1 MVDRCTA
8 YAQMVVDGKSP
19 RRVGELE
26 ILACKRHL
34 EDLERQNT
42 PEFPYYYD
50 ESKAQEV
57 IDFAEKLTIA
67 EGGEPRPVK
76 LHGFQ
81 DFIFGS
87 LYGWRN
93 AKGFRRFRLSYI
105 EMARQNGKSFCNG
118 INASYIGNF
127 SGYNYGQLY
136 LVATKQDQAKI
147 VFDEV
152 VKFINSDEDLG
163 ELFAVK
169 DYKSEIECKLTNS
182 KIRALSRDTKKIDG
196 FRPLFGSVD
205 EYHAHETN
213 QMYKLLEGGT
223 GNLDETLISI
233 ITTAG
238 FNLNSPCYEMRQVA
252 EQILRRSFYKET
264 QFVAIF
270 TMDKNDDIWD
280 PLNWQKANPLTCCTQ
295 DGIDRMKD
303 IAETAKLA
311 GGNEL
316 RDFMTKRLNIWV
328 QSADNQYID
337 VEKFLACGSDRKL
350 DYFAGRECYAGLDLS
365 SGGDLTTLALEIPYI
380 EDGRQKY
387 YLWSHSFMPR
397 ARLQEHIKSDLAPY
411 DIWQSEKLI
420 TVTGGMG
427 DYKNDYMFIVKTLE
441 ELIEKYNLKLK
452 AIGYDSHNAD
462 GFLSSLDI
470 FGCPLVEIKQSARFL
485 NDATSDLQ
493 LLVKQGD
500 IEYDKNNGLLIWSFV
515 NAQVVANS
523 FGEIKVDKE
532 QGKRTRRIDP
542 VDAAIDAHLIAMKPT
557 VQIDLDSSIGKF
569 MEMMG

>member
-163 ELFAVK
+163 ELFVVK

-542 VDAAIDAHLIAMKPT
+542 VDAAVDAHLIAMKPT
-557 VQIDLDSSIGKF
+557 VQIDLDDSIGKF

>member
-163 ELFAVK
+163 ELFVVK

-411 DIWQSEKLI
+411 DIWEKEKLI

-557 VQIDLDSSIGKF
+557 VQIDLDDSIGKF